1 MRGERK
7 DKVSHLAQASILLP
21 FPSFYAP
28 YSWFAVPLPFL
39 HSTFLFV
46 DVVPCA
52 LGAIPLVPR
61 RYHPSLS
68 SRYSCVFG
76 AILLVP
82 RRNYHSWRSLSYL
95 GIIVRIWDVSF
106 SSVLPIC
113 VSRSRCI
120 PLNFLAWSLLFA
132 GWLLGGE
139 GICFCWVFFGSAGA
153 FFLLTAVRD
162 ASVLLSGW
170 D

>member
-1 MRGERK
+1 MGNSIQPMRGQTK
-7 DKVSHLAQASILLP
+7 DKVSHLGQATILLP

-28 YSWFAVPLPFL
+28 YSFFAVPLPFL

-46 DVVPCA
+46 GVVPCA

-76 AILLVP
+76 ATLLVP

-95 GIIVRIWDVSF
+95 GTIVHIWDVSQ
-106 SSVLPIC
+106 SVLPVC

-120 PLNFLAWSLLFA
+120 PRDFLA
-132 GWLLGGE
+132 
-139 GICFCWVFFGSAGA
+139 
-153 FFLLTAVRD
+153 
-162 ASVLLSGW
+162 
-170 D
+170 